1 MKLFNL
7 VENEIFKMLFK
18 KRLIIIFFILTAMIS
33 AFSYGQTRIINRTK
47 EQLSKRMGI
56 SITDDWRKL
65 AEQQLIDMKNRL
77 DNHYTD
83 DHHRST
89 TMVRM
94 EQLKYNLANN
104 INPIDISSAK
114 FTTRFIEQAIFL
126 LFPLL
131 IIMLSADIVSG
142 ESSGGTIKLLLTR
155 RVPRWKI
162 LLSKYLALIIMII
175 LVLII
180 SLIVSVG
187 ISGLFFGYGGWMAP
201 VATGFTLVGDKLDSS
216 GVMNVPQYQYT
227 LMVYSLAFYVSIV
240 IGTIS
245 FMISV
250 LVSST
255 AVSIGIMMSTLIAG
269 SFMGYFLSDWEITRY
284 MFMVNLRLTDYLSG
298 SFQPIPGM
306 TMFFSVTVLGV
317 WAIIALA
324 VSFIYFIRQDVLV

>member
-1 MKLFNL
+1 MFNL
-7 VENEIFKMLFK
+7 IENEIFKIIFK
-18 KRLIIIFFILTAMIS
+18 RRLIIIFCILVAMIS
-33 AFSYGQTRIINRTK
+33 AFSYGQTRIIKSTK

-56 SITDDWRKL
+56 SVTNDWRKL
-65 AEQQLIDMKNRL
+65 AQQQLIDMKNRL

-94 EQLKYNLANN
+94 EQLRYNLANN
-104 INPIDISSAK
+104 INPMDISSAR
-114 FTTRFIEQAIFL
+114 FTTKFMEQAIFL
-126 LFPLL
+126 MLPLL

-142 ESSGGTIKLLLTR
+142 EASDGTIKLLLTR
-155 RVPRWKI
+155 GVPRWKI
-162 LLSKYLALIIMII
+162 LLSKYIALIIMVI
-175 LVLII
+175 LVLLM
-180 SLIVSVG
+180 SLIVSVTV
-187 ISGLFFGYGGWMAP
+187 SGLFFGYGGWMAP
-201 VATGFTLVGDKLDSS
+201 VATGFTLVGDKLDAS

-227 LMVYSLAFYVSIV
+227 LMVYSLAFYVSVV

-250 LVSST
+250 LVRST

-269 SFMGYFLSDWEITRY
+269 SLMGYFLSDWEITRY

-298 SFQPIPGM
+298 SFQPIAGM

-317 WAIIALA
+317 WAILALT